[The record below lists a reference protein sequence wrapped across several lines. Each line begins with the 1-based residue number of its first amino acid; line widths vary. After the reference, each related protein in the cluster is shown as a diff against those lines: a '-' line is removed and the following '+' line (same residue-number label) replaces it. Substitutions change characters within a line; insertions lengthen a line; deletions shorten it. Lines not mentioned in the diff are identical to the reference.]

1 MGPGNNV
8 MKTSTVLRHT
18 LTHLFIIALGLS
30 MIYPVLWMVVS
41 SFKPNNMI
49 FSDPGLIPKAV
60 TIENYITG
68 WKGYVGTSFGR
79 FFANSLLMCTVAIV
93 GNLISCTMAAYAFA
107 RLKFAGRGFW
117 FAVMMV
123 TLMLPAHV
131 TLVPR
136 YILFNTFRWV
146 GSYLPIVVPKFLA
159 TDAFFVFLL
168 VQFIRSL
175 PKELDEAAIIDGCG
189 KVGIFL
195 RIIVPLALPA
205 LVTTA
210 LFTFLWTWDD
220 FFNHLLYLTN
230 PPIFSVSRALRTFV
244 GDAGAVVNWG
254 GALAMSTLS
263 MVPPFIL
270 FFSLQKY
277 FVQGITTTGI
287 KG

>member
-1 MGPGNNV
+1 
-8 MKTSTVLRHT
+8 MKTGRIIRHT
-18 LTHLFIIALGLS
+18 LTHLFIIVLGLV
-30 MIYPVLWMVVS
+30 MIYPVVWMVIS

-60 TIENYITG
+60 TLENYITG
-68 WKGYVGTSFGR
+68 WKGYAGTSFGK
-79 FFANSLLMCTVAIV
+79 FFANSLTMCAVAIV

-107 RLKFAGRGFW
+107 RLKFTGRGFW

-131 TLVPR
+131 TIVPR
-136 YILFNTFRWV
+136 YILFNTFGWV
-146 GSYLPIVVPKFLA
+146 GSFLPIILPKFLA

-175 PKELDEAAIIDGCG
+175 PKELDEAAIIDGCSRFG
-189 KVGIFL
+189 VFF
-195 RIIVPLALPA
+195 RIIVPLASPA

-230 PPIFSVSRALRTFV
+230 PSIFSVSRALRTFV
-244 GDAGAVVNWG
+244 GDAGAVSNWG

-263 MVPPFIL
+263 VIPPFIL
-270 FFSLQKY
+270 FFTLQKY
-277 FVQGITTTGI
+277 FVQGITTTGM

>member
-1 MGPGNNV
+1 
-8 MKTSTVLRHT
+8 MKTSTVVRHI
-18 LTHLFIIALGLS
+18 LTHLFIIALGLF
-30 MIYPVLWMVVS
+30 MIYPVLWMIVS

-68 WKGYVGTSFGR
+68 WKGYAGVSFGR
-79 FFANSLLMCTVAIV
+79 FFANSLLMCIGAIV
-93 GNLISCTMAAYAFA
+93 GNLIACTMAAYAFA
-107 RLKFAGRGFW
+107 RLKFAGRDFW

-123 TLMLPAHV
+123 TLMLPAQV
-131 TLVPR
+131 TIVPR
-136 YILFNTFRWV
+136 YILFNTFGWV
-146 GSYLPIVVPKFLA
+146 GSLLPIVVPKFLA

-189 KVGIFL
+189 KFGVFL

-205 LVTTA
+205 MVTTA

-244 GDAGAVVNWG
+244 GDAGAVANWG
-254 GALAMSTLS
+254 GALAMGTLS
-263 MVPPFIL
+263 IVPAFIL

-277 FVQGITTTGI
+277 FVEGITTTGI